1 MATADALP
9 AAIAGA
15 GIGAQLSQA
24 REQRGLSLEECG
36 ERLYLPASVLQ
47 ALEEEQFASL
57 GAGVYARGHLRR
69 YAGLLELDAA
79 ALETRMLQR
88 LEAEPDIATIVT
100 RRVGDTRPQRR
111 LGLVP
116 VAIAAALLLV
126 AVVVWW
132 SVRHANPAVPAVA
145 PAAPLATPAA
155 PAATPPAPTS
165 N

>member
-1 MATADALP
+1 MEIADAPTAP
-9 AAIAGA
+9 APGPGPGA
-15 GIGAQLSQA
+15 GIGAQLRHA
-24 REQRGLSLEECG
+24 REQRGLSTEECG

-47 ALEEEQFASL
+47 ALEDEQFATL

-69 YAGLLELDAA
+69 YAGLLELDAP
-79 ALETRMLQR
+79 ALETQMLKR
-88 LEAEPDIATIVT
+88 LEAAPDIATIVT
-100 RRVGDTRPQRR
+100 RRVDNTRPQRR

-132 SVRHANPAVPAVA
+132 SARHASPAPAVPAVA
-145 PAAPLATPAA
+145 PA
-155 PAATPPAPTS
+155 